1 MFDSGKGINA
11 LTFSGNRSSVLVL
24 TETEGQQYF
33 QLFDQTRITE
43 SVIQKFPVTNIS
55 FMSGTFALS
64 ILGER
69 TKNEIYI
76 LKYLQ

>member
-1 MFDSGKGINA
+1 MANA

-55 FMSGTFALS
+55 YVSGTFALS